1 MPLIKV
7 RRIILEQGMR
17 ILAKAN
23 APSAEVNEPTKM
35 TGAATVSVFKIPVPK
50 GTRFQTSA

>member
-35 TGAATVSVFKIPVPK
+35 TGAATVSSV
-50 GTRFQTSA
+50 